1 MRVAAFLCLLAGL
14 GSSPVALRAQSVG
27 AITGQAQASLVARPE
42 TPAAGARDADVT
54 IVEFL
59 DYNCPYCKK
68 TAPELRKLLGADHRV
83 RVVIKEWPIFGDVS
97 LYAAQSALAANWQG
111 KFLVAHA
118 ALIASRADLE
128 ATSQVDSILRGVG
141 VNVAQLSEDRKRH
154 AASINAS
161 LARYANEA
169 RALGLKGTPGFVIG
183 RQVVSTALD
192 LTSLQH
198 LVANARSTH

>member
-1 MRVAAFLCLLAGL
+1 MGCF
-14 GSSPVALRAQSVG
+14 
-27 AITGQAQASLVARPE
+27 
-42 TPAAGARDADVT
+42 
-54 IVEFL
+54 
-59 DYNCPYCKK
+59 
-68 TAPELRKLLGADHRV
+68 GADHRV

-111 KFLVAHA
+111 KFLVAHD
-118 ALIASRADLE
+118 ALIASRADLDT
-128 ATSQVDSILRGVG
+128 TSQVDSILKGVG

-169 RALGLKGTPGFVIG
+169 RGLGLKGTPGFVIG